1 LSIWLIG
8 FGLRWLTGFYLTSSG
23 GIECS
28 RSPYLSAM
36 TQSSRRTSAFGRF
49 VSVMAVLVFI
59 VLALTFYYCINPV
72 DYGGL
77 GSLGMFGMLAPPA
90 FLVVVVVSLLMIF
103 WSYEKKWRVAL
114 FAFSGIVILS
124 LFLSLRPSYALWKWA
139 EGHRVSLNFVEAL
152 LPRYNRGDLSR
163 TTTLTYDTLDNGTR
177 LLLDAWPADMR
188 RRKGPFPA
196 IIKVHGGTWVEGSR
210 RGLTLWNSWFN
221 KLGYHV
227 FDVDYRMP
235 PPERWL
241 DQAGDVK
248 CALDWVRAHASEYNV
263 DTTRLVLM
271 GYSAGGNLAMLT
283 AYSYNNPELK
293 PTCGVPVKV
302 KCVINLYGPVDMNT
316 LYAST
321 GSENFVQPKMRQYIG
336 GGPSEFNDRYHL
348 LSPVNHVDDGAPPTI
363 SIYGERDRIVPFRE
377 GIAADD
383 ALKQFNVPHEL
394 YILPETDHAFDA
406 NWTYFSTQIAR
417 EKIRAFL
424 DKYAK

>member
-1 LSIWLIG
+1 
-8 FGLRWLTGFYLTSSG
+8 
-23 GIECS
+23 
-28 RSPYLSAM
+28 M
-36 TQSSRRTSAFGRF
+36 SAFGRF
-49 VSVMAVLVFI
+49 VTVMAVLIFI

-77 GSLGMFGMLAPPA
+77 GSLGLFGMVAPPA
-90 FLVVVVVSLLMIF
+90 FLVLAIISLLMIF
-103 WSYEKKWRVAL
+103 WAFEKKWSVAL

-124 LFLSLRPSYALWKWA
+124 CFLSLRPSYALWRWA
-139 EGHRVSLNFVEAL
+139 QEHHVSLNFIEAL
-152 LPRYNRGDLSR
+152 MPRFNREELSR
-163 TTTLTYDTLDNGTR
+163 TTTVSYDTLDDGTQ
-177 LLLDAWPADMR
+177 LILDAWPADMK
-188 RRKGPFPA
+188 RRKGPRPA
-196 IIKVHGGTWVEGSR
+196 IVKVHGGTWVSGSR
-210 RGLTLWNSWFN
+210 RNLTLWNSWFN

-248 CALDWVRAHASEYNV
+248 CALNWVRAHAPEYNV
-263 DTTRLVLM
+263 DTTRLILM
-271 GYSAGGNLAMLT
+271 GYSAGGNLAMLA
-283 AYSYNNPELK
+283 AYSHDNPELK
-293 PTCGVPVKV
+293 PSCGLPVKV

-316 LYAST
+316 LYVST

-348 LSPVNHVDDGAPPTI
+348 LSPVNHINNDAPPTI

-377 GIAADD
+377 GIAADN

-424 DKYAK
+424 DKYAR